1 MRIHFKMNP
10 PLSFNSHLMSSMS
23 VAVRVV
29 ILSINSINR
38 SVTAM
43 MADDTGDD
51 DDIPRDDTSD
61 ELGLESLSLLSS
73 PPTLSLFPMSLFDG

>member
-1 MRIHFKMNP
+1 
-10 PLSFNSHLMSSMS
+10 
-23 VAVRVV
+23 
-29 ILSINSINR
+29 
-38 SVTAM
+38 M